1 MDSGKYYTSTFLNL
15 CKWVEQNTFPQWND
29 AEPINPPELRE
40 KLRSPVISDVSP
52 VMTEPAFKLSR
63 VSGVPVSDAEL
74 IADLQRVSQSLNS
87 STVPQKKYGEVGA
100 YDYSTVIRRFG
111 SWNEGLRLAGLTLSN
126 ETDISD
132 DRLFENLL
140 VLWQHR
146 GRQPRRSEL
155 SSHPSTISQTPYNRR
170 FGSWTASLEAFAN
183 FANGTGAEP
192 SNSQSGTEA
201 ARRTTGRDPSLRL
214 RWHVLQRDR
223 FTCCACGASPALT
236 PWVELHVDHIV
247 PWSKGGETLMEN
259 LQTLCSVCNLGK
271 SNVHQG

>member
-1 MDSGKYYTSTFLNL
+1 VIEYFDPGTF
-15 CKWVEQNTFPQWND
+15 
-29 AEPINPPELRE
+29 I
-40 KLRSPVISDVSP
+40 P
-52 VMTEPAFKLSR
+52 VMTGPAFKLSR
-63 VSGVPVSDAEL
+63 VSGAPVSDAEL
-74 IADLQRVSQSLNS
+74 ITDLQRVAQSLNL
-87 STVPQKKYGEVGA
+87 STVSQKMYGEVGA

-126 ETDISD
+126 ENNISD

-155 SSHPSTISQTPYNRR
+155 SSPPSTISQTPYNRR
-170 FGSWTASLEAFAN
+170 FGSWTASLEAFVN
-183 FANGTGAEP
+183 FANGTSAEP
-192 SNSQSGTEA
+192 STVQSGSEA
-201 ARRTTGRDPSLRL
+201 ARLTTGRDPSLRL

-236 PWVELHVDHIV
+236 PGVELHVDHIV
-247 PWSKGGETLMEN
+247 PWSKGGETLLEN